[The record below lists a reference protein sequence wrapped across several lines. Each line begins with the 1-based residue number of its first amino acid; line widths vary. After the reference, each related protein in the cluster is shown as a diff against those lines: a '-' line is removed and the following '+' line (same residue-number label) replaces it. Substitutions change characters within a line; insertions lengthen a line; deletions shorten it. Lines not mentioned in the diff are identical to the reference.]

1 MSTVVDE
8 TKLDALPK
16 HLLAHFPEEATSTA
30 VAVKKYASA
39 AIEAYTSQDSKA
51 LSQAIA
57 VLRGM
62 LDGAGDHSQEE
73 GFHELSEFIY
83 QLLLYF
89 CNVAP
94 VEVYPSQHLIPT
106 EFLLLTVDQHCFDI
120 RTLAHDISM
129 EGKQLLNPLTQKPFH
144 SKDQQR
150 IFSLMQEKSLMTS
163 NAADEVNDL
172 AGFQHESYVVIK
184 RNGNAVDFSRP
195 RIEAAVRKAMLAN
208 DVSAD
213 ILDEKVTHV
222 TYQALQI
229 VQELCPNG
237 GVIHIENIQNCVEKS
252 LMMTGE
258 HNVAHSYILYRE
270 KRNQERK
277 QQIKEYVPS
286 VRITALD
293 GSTKELD
300 KEGLSQFLRTLG
312 EGIKSID
319 YQRVLDEAYK
329 NLYDGIS
336 YHDLNTALIMV
347 TRPLVEE
354 EPAYSFFAARLLK
367 HRLCEEALS
376 FFQGSPIQLKDPSF
390 DYSKLLSQY
399 VHKGVEHEYLD
410 KQLLTFDLAKLSS
423 AIDVSRDS
431 LFSFFSL
438 QTLYD
443 RYFIHH
449 QETRIEL
456 PQLFFMRVAMGLA
469 LNEKGN
475 KEQRAVEYYNLISKL
490 TYMCATP
497 TLFNSGTR
505 RSQLSSC
512 FLLSV
517 DDDLPSIF
525 EHYYKMALIS
535 KFAGGIGTSWSK
547 VRANSSWIKGTNG
560 KSSGVVPFLNIADAT
575 ATAVNQGGKRKG
587 AVCAYLETWHLDIFD
602 FLDLRKNA
610 GDERRRTHDMNTAN
624 WIPDLF
630 MKRVIEKGSWT
641 LFSPDDV
648 PNLHNHYGAD
658 FEQHYIEYEAQA
670 KEGKMISKTIEATHL
685 WRKMLTMLYE
695 TGHPW
700 ITFKCPS
707 NIRNPQQHVGDIHSS
722 NLCTEIT
729 LNTSKDEI
737 AVCNLGSINL
747 DRHITKSGQVD
758 YKKLKRTIKTAV
770 RMLDNVIDLN
780 YYSVDETKNSNLKHR
795 PVGLGMMGLQDALYR
810 LNIPYDSDAAVEF
823 SDELMEYIS
832 YYAIDASIELA
843 KERGTYP
850 SYNGSLWDQGILP
863 IDSIQ
868 LLKKQRERL
877 FPNGDDICFEMDAT
891 SRLDW
896 DALREKLSHYG
907 MRNSNVM
914 AIAPT
919 ATIANISNV
928 SQSTEPMYMNLA
940 VKSTLSG
947 EFTVVNSHLVKV
959 LKAEGLWDDVMVKE
973 LKYFNGSIQEIDR
986 IPQHIRDMFKTAFE
1000 IDPLWLI
1007 KGASRRQKWI
1017 DQSQSLNLYVAG
1029 VSGKKLDVIYKTAW
1043 KLGLKTTYYL
1053 RTVGASDGEKSTIH
1067 DGKLNKVAREE
1078 KPATAAEFCSIEDP
1092 DCEACQ

>member
-1 MSTVVDE
+1 MTTVTE
-8 TKLDALPK
+8 QSTKLETLPGYLLNSMPKEETPATKTVEK
-16 HLLAHFPEEATSTA
+16 HLNEALKA
-30 VAVKKYASA
+30 CQA
-39 AIEAYTSQDSKA
+39 QDSATLANALDILKA
-51 LSQAIA
+51 
-57 VLRGM
+57 M
-62 LDGAGDHSQEE
+62 LNDNAYSDCHD
-73 GFHELSEFIY
+73 FIY
-83 QLLLYF
+83 NLLLYF
-89 CNVAP
+89 CNRSP
-94 VEVYPSQHLIPT
+94 VEIYPADHLIPT
-106 EFLLLTVDQHCFDI
+106 EFLLLTIDQHCFDI
-120 RTLAHDISM
+120 RALSHELIL
-129 EGKQLLNPLTQKPFH
+129 EEKQLLNPISQKPFH
-144 SKDQQR
+144 PRDQRR
-150 IFSLMQEKSLMTS
+150 IFNLMQEKSLMIAS
-163 NAADEVNDL
+163 DFNDSDDL
-172 AGFQHESYVVIK
+172 AGFNHEAYVVIK
-184 RNGNAVDFSRP
+184 RNGNAVDFSRS
-195 RIEAAVRKAMLAN
+195 RIEGAVRKAMLA
-208 DVSAD
+208 SD
-213 ILDEKVTHV
+213 ISSDEVDDKVMQV
-222 TYQALQI
+222 TYQTLQI
-229 VQELCPNG
+229 IKEMCPNG
-237 GVIHIENIQNCVEKS
+237 GVVHIETIQNCVEKA

-258 HNVAHSYILYRE
+258 HNVAHAYILYRE
-270 KRNQERK
+270 KQNQARQNK
-277 QQIKEYVPS
+277 PSDYVPS
-286 VRITALD
+286 IRIKSLD

-300 KEGLSQFLRTLG
+300 KEGLAKFLA
-312 EGIKSID
+312 
-319 YQRVLDEAYK
+319 VLADGLKAVDHNLILEETYK

-347 TRPLVEE
+347 TRPMVEQ
-354 EPAYSFFAARLLK
+354 EPEYSFFAARLLK
-367 HRLCEEALS
+367 HRLSEEALS
-376 FFQGSPIQLKDPSF
+376 LFQGSPIQLKDPHF

-399 VHKGVEHEYLD
+399 IHKGVEFEYLSED
-410 KQLLTFDLAKLSS
+410 LLTYDLDALSQ
-423 AIDVSRDS
+423 AIDCTRDN
-431 LFSFFSL
+431 LLSFFSL

-449 QETRIEL
+449 KETRIEL

-469 LNEKGN
+469 LNEKGH
-475 KEQRAVEYYNLISKL
+475 KTKRAIEYYNLISRL

-497 TLFNSGTR
+497 TLFNAGTR

-517 DDDLPSIF
+517 EDDLPSIF

-535 KFAGGIGTSWSK
+535 KFAGGIGTSWTK

-560 KSSGVVPFLNIADAT
+560 RSSGVVPFLNIADAT

-602 FLDLRKNA
+602 FLDLRKNS

-630 MKRVIEKGSWT
+630 MKRVIENGQWT

-648 PNLHNHYGAD
+648 PNLHNTYGAD
-658 FEQHYIEYEAQA
+658 FEQKYLAYEAMA
-670 KEGKMISKTIEATHL
+670 KEDKIISKTVEATHL

-729 LNTSKDEI
+729 LNTNDKEI

-747 DRHITKSGQVD
+747 DQHITKTSEMD

-780 YYSVDETKNSNLKHR
+780 YYSVEDAKNSNMKHR
-795 PVGLGMMGLQDALYR
+795 PVGLGMMGFQDALYR
-810 LNIPYDSDAAVEF
+810 LGIPFDSERAVEF

-832 YYAIDASIELA
+832 YYAIDASIDLA

-850 SYNGSLWDQGILP
+850 TYKGSLWDQGILP
-863 IDSIQ
+863 IDSIE
-868 LLKKQRERL
+868 LLKSHREKMFPIDASKAFNMNTETRL
-877 FPNGDDICFEMDAT
+877 E
-891 SRLDW
+891 W
-896 DALREKLSHYG
+896 DAIRKKLATYG

-947 EFTVVNSHLVKV
+947 EFTVINSHLVKA

-973 LKYFNGSIQEIDR
+973 LKYYNGSIQEIER
-986 IPQHIRDMFKTAFE
+986 IPAAIRSTFKTAFE
-1000 IDPLWLI
+1000 VDPSWLI
-1007 KGASRRQKWI
+1007 KCASRRQKWI

-1029 VSGKKLDVIYKTAW
+1029 VSGKKLDSIYKLAW
-1043 KLGLKTTYYL
+1043 QSGLKTTYYL

-1067 DGKLNKVAREE
+1067 DGKLNKVKREE
-1078 KPATAAEFCSIEDP
+1078 TPATDAEFCSIDNP